1 MRKFI
6 ASLVLLPFLGL
17 ACSGAALARDKSP
30 FITAKEINLGMLLA
44 PPPANDSL
52 QTKKELAEVL
62 KYQVTR
68 TPEMIARAQA
78 DQAEN
83 IWRFSDV
90 MGPQFTA
97 ERMPEVAKFFQRIVD
112 TEGAVVDPYKDVWKR
127 PRPHIYSDLV
137 KPAVKLSKSGSY
149 PSGHATD
156 ATLMAIVLS
165 DMVPEKR
172 AAIMA
177 RGAEYANNRVV
188 GGIHFRSDIEAGRIV
203 GTVIAAR
210 LQTQGDFNAAYDAA
224 KVELRGVLGL
234 GVEPVAAI
242 PQ

>member
-6 ASLVLLPFLGL
+6 ASLLLLPFLGL
-17 ACSGAALARDKSP
+17 VCSGSVLARDKSP
-30 FITAKEINLGMLLA
+30 FITAKEINLSMLLP

-62 KYQVTR
+62 KFQVTR

-78 DQAEN
+78 DEAEN
-83 IWRFSDV
+83 VWRFADV
-90 MGPQFTA
+90 MGPKFTA

-112 TEGAVVDPYKDVWKR
+112 TEGAVVDPFKDVWKR
-127 PRPHIYSDLV
+127 PRPHMYSDLV
-137 KPAVKLSKSGSY
+137 KPVVKLSKSGSY

-165 DMVPEKR
+165 NMVPENR

-177 RGAEYANNRVV
+177 RGAEYANNRVI
-188 GGIHFRSDIEAGRIV
+188 GGIHFRSDIEAGRIT

-210 LQTQGDFNAAYDAA
+210 LQTRDDFNAAYDTA
-224 KVELRGVLGL
+224 KAELRSALGL
-234 GVEPVAAI
+234 T